1 MFSSKTHP
9 EASKTLEGRLEVIQV
24 EQSNTHQAVEIQKDV
39 TPNEE
44 IDSNLNNSLQNQ
56 GRLAYILLQ
65 ILRWSMIIGFC
76 LGCALFVKDAWEGYQ
91 ANEASIKV
99 SREKVEY
106 MEHPAV
112 TMW

>member
-1 MFSSKTHP
+1 MSSSKIHP
-9 EASKTLEGRLEVIQV
+9 ETFQTIEGGLEVN
-24 EQSNTHQAVEIQKDV
+24 QSSRHQAVEIQDNV
-39 TPNEE
+39 APNEE
-44 IDSNLNNSLQNQ
+44 IDPKSNNSLQNQ
-56 GRLAYILLQ
+56 GLAYILLQ

-76 LGCALFVKDAWEGYQ
+76 VGCALFVKDAWEGYQ

>member
-1 MFSSKTHP
+1 MSSSRIHP
-9 EASKTLEGRLEVIQV
+9 ETFKTIEGGLEVIQANR
-24 EQSNTHQAVEIQKDV
+24 SSGHQAVEIQTDV

-44 IDSNLNNSLQNQ
+44 IEPKSNNSVRNQ
-56 GRLAYILLQ
+56 GLAYILLQ

-76 LGCALFVKDAWEGYQ
+76 VGCALFVKDAWEGYQ